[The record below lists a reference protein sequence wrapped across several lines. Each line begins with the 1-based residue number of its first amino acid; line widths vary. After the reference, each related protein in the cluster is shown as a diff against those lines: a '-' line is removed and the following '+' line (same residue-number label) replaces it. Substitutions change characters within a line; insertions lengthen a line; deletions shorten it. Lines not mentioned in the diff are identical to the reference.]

1 MSDTTGERTERASP
15 RRVKEAREKGSI
27 GTSRDLGAWV
37 GIAAAA
43 ATFAMVGQSTADAAG
58 RVLLEVRNVIADPQ
72 PEVAAAILTAAADA
86 IVPALA
92 PLFGIVVL
100 AAIAAVASQGGIH
113 PRRIVPSLRN
123 FNLVSGVK
131 RMFGLQALWEGG
143 KSLLKTAVIGLVLFA
158 VVQSL
163 VPVLMGAG
171 RLPLTAVLDTAGGG
185 IALLLQAAVVAGL
198 VLALF
203 DVLVVRRRNR
213 KHTFVTK
220 KEARDEH
227 KNTEGDPL
235 VKSQRRSRQLAI
247 SRNRMIAAVGDADV
261 VLLNPTHLAVA
272 VKYEAGRSAPR
283 VVAKGADHVATR
295 IREKAA
301 EAGVPMI
308 EDLPLARAIYAA
320 CDIGQEIPTELYTAV
335 ARLLAFVAALS
346 RRGSA
351 RGVHRPVR
359 SFSAA
364 A

>member
-15 RRVKEAREKGSI
+15 RKLKEAREKGSI

-43 ATFAMVGQSTADAAG
+43 ATFTTVGQATSDAAG
-58 RVLLEVRNVIADPQ
+58 AVLLKVREVIANPE
-72 PEVAAAILTAAADA
+72 PEVALAIAGEGLDA

-92 PLFGIVVL
+92 PMLGIVVV
-100 AAIAAVASQGGIH
+100 AAVAAVAAQGGIH
-113 PRRIVPSLRN
+113 PRRLVPSLRN
-123 FNLVSGVK
+123 FDLVQGIK

-143 KSLLKTAVIGLVLFA
+143 KGLLKTAVIGAVLFM
-158 VVQSL
+158 VVQGL

-171 RLPLTAVLDTAGGG
+171 RLPLAAVLDTAAGGVT
-185 IALLLQAAVVAGL
+185 LLLQAAVVAGL
-198 VLALF
+198 VLALA
-203 DVLVVRRRNR
+203 DVFVVNRRNR

-227 KNTEGDPL
+227 KNTDGDPL
-235 VKSQRRSRQLAI
+235 VKSQRRSRQLAM
-247 SRNRMIAAVGDADV
+247 SRNRMIAAVATADV

-272 VKYEAGRSAPR
+272 VKYEPGRSAPR

-295 IREKAA
+295 IREKAG

-320 CDIGQEIPTELYTAV
+320 CDIGQEIPVELYTAV
-335 ARLLAFVAALS
+335 ARLLAFVAALT

>member
-15 RRVKEAREKGSI
+15 RKVKEAREKGSI

-43 ATFAMVGQSTADAAG
+43 ATFTTVGQATSDAAG
-58 RVLLEVRNVIADPQ
+58 AVLLQVRQVIANPE
-72 PEVAAAILTAAADA
+72 PEVALAIAREGLDA

-92 PLFGIVVL
+92 PMLGIVVV
-100 AAIAAVASQGGIH
+100 AAVAAVAAQGGIH
-113 PRRIVPSLRN
+113 LRRLVPSARN
-123 FNLVSGVK
+123 FDLVQGVK

-143 KSLLKTAVIGLVLFA
+143 KGLLKTAVIGAVLFM
-158 VVQSL
+158 VVQGL

-171 RLPLTAVLDTAGGG
+171 RLPLAAVLDTAAGGVT
-185 IALLLQAAVVAGL
+185 LLLQAAVVAGL
-198 VLALF
+198 VLALA
-203 DVLVVRRRNR
+203 DVLVVNRRNR

-227 KNTEGDPL
+227 KNTDGDPL
-235 VKSQRRSRQLAI
+235 VKSQRRSRQLAM
-247 SRNRMIAAVGDADV
+247 SRNRMIAAVATADV

-272 VKYEAGRSAPR
+272 VKYEPGRSAPR

-295 IREKAA
+295 IREKAG

-320 CDIGQEIPTELYTAV
+320 CDIGQEIPVELYTAV
-335 ARLLAFVAALS
+335 ARLLAFVAALT